1 MGVSWVNE
9 TLFLVH
15 IVLLKQKERIDM
27 CGFAGYITKEGL
39 AKNYKDDLLEM
50 MNAIVHRG
58 PDDAGSHIDDMAGLG
73 FRRLSIIGIENGKQ
87 PMYNEDGSIVV
98 VFNGEIYNYKEIKEE
113 LINKGHLFKTQAD
126 TEVLVHGYEEYGPD
140 VVQKLRGMY
149 AFAIWNRKK
158 KELFI
163 ARDIFGIKPLFYTE
177 TKEGDF
183 VFGSE
188 IKSLLKFPNVKKEF
202 NPEALESYL
211 SFQYS
216 VLPETFFK
224 GIYRLS
230 PAHCIIWK
238 NGQMDIKRYWKPEF
252 KPDENISFDEAVKKV
267 NKVMKD
273 SIEAHKI
280 SDTEV
285 GGFLSG
291 GVDSSYIVARSD
303 LDKTFSVG
311 FDYPNCNETP
321 LAKTLSEYVG
331 VKNKS
336 KLITT
341 EEYFEEFPKIMNH
354 CDEPLSDPSCI
365 ALYFLCRLASEQVKV
380 VLSGEGS
387 DELFGGYNIYK
398 TPYALKPV
406 KIVPKV
412 VRKGVANVMKKIPFR
427 FKGKEYMIRAGM
439 DLEDRY
445 IGNAYIYHT
454 DEVYKLL
461 KNPVKK
467 YIPED
472 IVKPLFAKVK
482 DADDVTKMQY
492 IDINTWLW
500 GDILNKADTMSM
512 AHSLEVRVPFLDREV
527 AKVAFS
533 IPAKHRVDNKETK
546 RYFRAAANEFMPDV
560 TAERKKL
567 GFPIPVRNWL
577 REDKYYN
584 LVKSVLE
591 SEESAKFFNID
602 YLVNLLDEHYNNK
615 CDNSRKIWTV
625 YAFILWYQ
633 KHFSVAA

>member
-50 MNAIVHRG
+50 MNAIIHRG
-58 PDDAGSHIDDMAGLG
+58 PDDSGSHIDDMAGLG

-238 NGQMDIKRYWKPEF
+238 DGQMDIKRYWKPEF

-533 IPAKHRVDNKETK
+533 IPAKHRVNNKETK

>member
-1 MGVSWVNE
+1 
-9 TLFLVH
+9 
-15 IVLLKQKERIDM
+15 
-27 CGFAGYITKEGL
+27 
-39 AKNYKDDLLEM
+39 
-50 MNAIVHRG
+50 
-58 PDDAGSHIDDMAGLG
+58 
-73 FRRLSIIGIENGKQ
+73 
-87 PMYNEDGSIVV
+87 
-98 VFNGEIYNYKEIKEE
+98 
-113 LINKGHLFKTQAD
+113 
-126 TEVLVHGYEEYGPD
+126 
-140 VVQKLRGMY
+140 
-149 AFAIWNRKK
+149 
-158 KELFI
+158 
-163 ARDIFGIKPLFYTE
+163 
-177 TKEGDF
+177 
-183 VFGSE
+183 
-188 IKSLLKFPNVKKEF
+188 
-202 NPEALESYL
+202 
-211 SFQYS
+211 
-216 VLPETFFK
+216 
-224 GIYRLS
+224 
-230 PAHCIIWK
+230 
-238 NGQMDIKRYWKPEF
+238 
-252 KPDENISFDEAVKKV
+252 
-267 NKVMKD
+267 
-273 SIEAHKI
+273 
-280 SDTEV
+280 
-285 GGFLSG
+285 
-291 GVDSSYIVARSD
+291 
-303 LDKTFSVG
+303 
-311 FDYPNCNETP
+311 
-321 LAKTLSEYVG
+321 
-331 VKNKS
+331 
-336 KLITT
+336 
-341 EEYFEEFPKIMNH
+341 MNH

>member
-1 MGVSWVNE
+1 
-9 TLFLVH
+9 
-15 IVLLKQKERIDM
+15 M

-177 TKEGDF
+177 TKDGDF

-216 VLPETFFK
+216 VLPQTFFK

>member
-39 AKNYKDDLLEM
+39 ANNYKDDLLEM
-50 MNAIVHRG
+50 MNAIIHRG
-58 PDDAGSHIDDMAGLG
+58 PDDSGSHIDDMAGLG

-177 TKEGDF
+177 TKDGDF

-216 VLPETFFK
+216 VLPQTFFK

-238 NGQMDIKRYWKPEF
+238 DGQMDIKRYWKPEF

-533 IPAKHRVDNKETK
+533 IPAKHRVNNKETK

>member
-1 MGVSWVNE
+1 
-9 TLFLVH
+9 
-15 IVLLKQKERIDM
+15 M

-50 MNAIVHRG
+50 MNAIIHRG
-58 PDDAGSHIDDMAGLG
+58 PDDSGSHIDDMAGLG

>member
-50 MNAIVHRG
+50 MNAIIHRG
-58 PDDAGSHIDDMAGLG
+58 PDDSGSHIDDMAGLG

-177 TKEGDF
+177 TKDGDF

-238 NGQMDIKRYWKPEF
+238 DGQMDIKRYWKPEF

-533 IPAKHRVDNKETK
+533 IPAKHRVNNKETK

>member
-39 AKNYKDDLLEM
+39 ANNYKDDLLEM
-50 MNAIVHRG
+50 MNAIIHRG

-177 TKEGDF
+177 TKDGDF

-216 VLPETFFK
+216 VLPQTFFK

-341 EEYFEEFPKIMNH
+341 EEYFEEFPKIMKH

-533 IPAKHRVDNKETK
+533 IPAKHRVNNKETK

>member
-58 PDDAGSHIDDMAGLG
+58 PDDSGSHIDDMAGLG

-341 EEYFEEFPKIMNH
+341 EEYFKEFPKIMNH

-533 IPAKHRVDNKETK
+533 IPAKHRVNNKETK

>member
-1 MGVSWVNE
+1 
-9 TLFLVH
+9 
-15 IVLLKQKERIDM
+15 M

-216 VLPETFFK
+216 VLPQTFFK

-238 NGQMDIKRYWKPEF
+238 DGQMDIKRYWKPEF